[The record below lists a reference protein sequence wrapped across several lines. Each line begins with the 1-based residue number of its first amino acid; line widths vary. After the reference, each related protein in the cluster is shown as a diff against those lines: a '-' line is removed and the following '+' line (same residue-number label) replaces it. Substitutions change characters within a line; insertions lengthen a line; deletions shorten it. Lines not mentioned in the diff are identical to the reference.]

1 MITRRLRELDL
12 RLGALDTLR
21 RETTEGRY
29 RSDLAVRAQIERHL
43 QLAVQAVI
51 DVAVHIVAEDV
62 AGVPEDYG
70 SAFMMLADQGL
81 IDRSLAERLRDAA
94 GLRNVLVHGY
104 VDVDPGIV
112 WQSLDDL
119 DDLRQFAAF
128 AGRVAEG

>member
-1 MITRRLRELDL
+1 MRRLRELDL

-21 RETTEGRY
+21 RDTIEARY
-29 RSDLAVRAQIERHL
+29 RSELAVRAQVERHL

-70 SAFMMLADQGL
+70 SAFMLLADEGL
-81 IDRSLAERLRDAA
+81 IDRSLAQRLRKAA

-112 WQSLDDL
+112 WRSLDDL
-119 DDLRQFAAF
+119 DDLREFAAF
-128 AGRVAEG
+128 AGRFVQG